1 MRNFSTQFAWDR
13 NSLSQTD
20 DTVSSVPCL
29 IDKGM
34 FRKSI
39 STMNDGK
46 AAGLQDQPKK
56 LKENRQTK
64 QRLILFNTNLIN
76 ILILAVHLFI
86 LFKIYITLVH

>member
-46 AAGLQDQPKK
+46 AAGPTQK
-56 LKENRQTK
+56 TK
-64 QRLILFNTNLIN
+64 R
-76 ILILAVHLFI
+76 
-86 LFKIYITLVH
+86 K

>member
-20 DTVSSVPCL
+20 YTVSSVPCL

-39 STMNDGK
+39 STMSNGN
-46 AAGLQDQPKK
+46 AAGLQDQLKK

-64 QRLILFNTNLIN
+64 QN
-76 ILILAVHLFI
+76 
-86 LFKIYITLVH
+86 

>member
-29 IDKGM
+29 IEKGM

-64 QRLILFNTNLIN
+64 QN
-76 ILILAVHLFI
+76 
-86 LFKIYITLVH
+86 

>member
-64 QRLILFNTNLIN
+64 QRLILFNTNFIN